1 MLVCCQ
7 AWEGMYQGLH
17 GIETIEVIK
26 VSDNIEEA
34 KKEINEWG
42 ALESEDLIYTYGLE
56 KEYLENL
63 EDYGDEGY
71 DEVYA
76 DITETSY
83 YYDRGWRAW
92 KVRDDI
98 ILSGE
103 DPEEELD
110 DIRYSIGLDSFIE
123 KYCEKELDI

>member
-42 ALESEDLIYTYGLE
+42 ARESEDLIYTYGLE
-56 KEYLENL
+56 EEYLED
-63 EDYGDEGY
+63 EDC
-71 DEVYA
+71 
-76 DITETSY
+76 DITESIY
-83 YYDRGWRAW
+83 YGDGGWRAW

-98 ILSGE
+98 TLSEE

-110 DIRYSIGLDSFIE
+110 DIRYSIGLNSFIK